1 MKQLHTLNIF
11 QLAKMARRNPML
23 ARAASSEANFR
34 IHQQHIAIIGS
45 QSRCS
50 LPKKQQRLMGLLP
63 TLPVAN

>member
-23 ARAASSEANFR
+23 AEACNDEVIYR
-34 IHQQHIAIIGS
+34 QVNNKNIH
-45 QSRCS
+45 CS

-63 TLPVAN
+63 ALPSV